1 VAAGRCLMWGQC
13 TARTGGIGK
22 EFSVSW
28 DLTTR
33 AIISP
38 GCDFFGFCRRVEP
51 AGNDLETMSET
62 EPDISKLQP
71 LPIEVSSAGQA
82 NADLAAADA
91 PGDRQPEENLKEREE
106 KLIDEGVEETFPAS
120 DPVSVKRIT

>member
-1 VAAGRCLMWGQC
+1 
-13 TARTGGIGK
+13 
-22 EFSVSW
+22 
-28 DLTTR
+28 
-33 AIISP
+33 
-38 GCDFFGFCRRVEP
+38 
-51 AGNDLETMSET
+51 MSET
-62 EPDISKLQP
+62 EPDLSKLQP

-91 PGDRQPEENLKEREE
+91 SGDRQPGENLEEREE

>member
-1 VAAGRCLMWGQC
+1 
-13 TARTGGIGK
+13 
-22 EFSVSW
+22 
-28 DLTTR
+28 
-33 AIISP
+33 
-38 GCDFFGFCRRVEP
+38 
-51 AGNDLETMSET
+51 MSET
-62 EPDISKLQP
+62 ESDISKLQP

-91 PGDRQPEENLKEREE
+91 PGDRQPEENLEEREE